1 MENKKSKKGY
11 LTQSVL
17 STLIV
22 ALVLI
27 TSCEKSDD
35 NIDKLSPSIFIN
47 GIESEGDSL
56 LVDYNEAGSFLEIE
70 LSDGNRLKR
79 NTVKILDKDGNEV
92 YDRTKDLSFKQQH
105 DTVYMD
111 GLSINTFYKV
121 KIETEDVDSNIETF
135 EFYSMVS
142 IIIKYPH
149 VGLIGSATSIGWD
162 IANHL
167 AMDSISPNFFSWE
180 GPLGAGELKLP
191 LFQNND
197 FCGGDWINS
206 ATADQDISNPEFIY
220 TTGCDGPDNKWIIT
234 EETAGNYLITV
245 NTKDGTMTITKQ

>member
-149 VGLIGSATSIGWD
+149 VGLIGSATSI
-162 IANHL
+162 
-167 AMDSISPNFFSWE
+167 
-180 GPLGAGELKLP
+180 
-191 LFQNND
+191 
-197 FCGGDWINS
+197 
-206 ATADQDISNPEFIY
+206 
-220 TTGCDGPDNKWIIT
+220 
-234 EETAGNYLITV
+234 
-245 NTKDGTMTITKQ
+245 